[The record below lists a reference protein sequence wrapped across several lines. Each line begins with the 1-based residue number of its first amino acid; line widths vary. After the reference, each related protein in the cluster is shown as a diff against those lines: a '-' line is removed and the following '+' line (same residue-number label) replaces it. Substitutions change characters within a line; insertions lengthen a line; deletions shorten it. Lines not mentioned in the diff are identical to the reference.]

1 MLEHEGKRKRPAR
14 ATPRERE
21 VLELVL
27 LGFTNKD
34 IAVALGISDYTA
46 RDHVSALLR
55 KNDVRNRAQLMALHV
70 PVPRIKTLSVPLHLT
85 DCFIE
90 AQEDNNQ
97 PTEHEDCT
105 SAEY

>member
-1 MLEHEGKRKRPAR
+1 MLEREGKRKRFGR

-21 VLELVL
+21 VLKLVL

-70 PVPRIKTLSVPLHLT
+70 SVPRIKTLSVPLHLT